1 MLRRAGRLRA
11 AAAVAR
17 ARAASTTAS
26 PDRDRPG
33 LYGLVG
39 LHAPEDFARLTRE
52 ATTTSTSLVA
62 SIAKDWSLDRLT
74 RDGGGNGGAARVVT
88 DLDEISDVVCA
99 VVDVAEVCRNTHP
112 DERWVR
118 AAERAYID
126 LQQHVGNLNADRSL
140 YDALRAADDGGASS
154 SSSSSSSLP
163 PEAARVASTLRH
175 DFERGGVHLEGD
187 ARARLED
194 ANSRV
199 IRFGMAFQARSARAL
214 VPIRPR
220 SRGARR
226 SLRTFSP
233 GASLRPRHG
242 FKSRPY
248 DAFRLRHRRLSTPP
262 RRRFARTLDPPA
274 EPR

>member
-226 SLRTFSP
+226 SLRTLLPGGRSSP
-233 GASLRPRHG
+233 PTTPRCFQSRRTHLDAS
-242 FKSRPY
+242 
-248 DAFRLRHRRLSTPP
+248 RLR
-262 RRRFARTLDPPA
+262 F
-274 EPR
+274 